1 LGGEENQSWQNR
13 KANKNN
19 PASTAW
25 IDDFFAEY
33 PPAPGGSDKVD
44 TKEAD
49 EVIEAIAKSVAE
61 LTSRQD
67 GIFRKHLVERLMLE
81 IIKFDGEF
89 RREDAAGTIG
99 SNARHSPASHALAH
113 AR

>member
-1 LGGEENQSWQNR
+1 MMVEL
-13 KANKNN
+13 
-19 PASTAW
+19 

-44 TKEAD
+44 TEEAD
-49 EVIEAIAKSVAE
+49 EVIEAIAKTVAE

-67 GIFRKHLVERLMLE
+67 GIFRQHLVERLMQE
-81 IIKFDGEF
+81 IVKFDDEF

-99 SNARHSPASHALAH
+99 SHARHPHALAH